1 MKEYKLII
9 HGKEYAVAVGSA
21 GDNKLAVNVNGVEY
35 EVEVEASPE
44 AETQV
49 VATPVRKH
57 VIAETPKASQAHSS
71 GRVIKSPL
79 PGVILA
85 LEVSRGQSV
94 KRGQRIAVIEAM
106 KMENDILAEVDGTI
120 VEVHV
125 SQGESVLEGAKIVT
139 IG

>member
-1 MKEYKLII
+1 MKEYKLKI
-9 HGKEYAVAVGSA
+9 HGKEYEVAVGPA

-44 AETQV
+44 AETPV
-49 VATPVRKH
+49 VATPVRKP
-57 VIAETPKASQAHSS
+57 VVAETPKASPASS
-71 GRVIKSPL
+71 AGRVIKSPL
-79 PGVILA
+79 PGVILS
-85 LEVSRGQSV
+85 LEVSKGQRV

-106 KMENDILAEVDGTI
+106 KMENDILAEVDGNI
-120 VEVHV
+120 VDVHV